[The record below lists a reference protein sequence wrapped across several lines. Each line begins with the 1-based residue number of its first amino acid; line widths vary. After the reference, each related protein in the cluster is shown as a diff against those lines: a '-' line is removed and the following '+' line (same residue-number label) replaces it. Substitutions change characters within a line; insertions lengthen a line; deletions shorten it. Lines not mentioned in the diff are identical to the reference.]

1 MAVKDTLPST
11 NLGFTDM
18 ADTYGV
24 ARTADIGTMYKNG
37 TINMF
42 SKSKPTDMTGLFV
55 DDPTG
60 IDGDRSLTIPL
71 WTDIYSNPP
80 SWVYRR
86 PTGGE
91 SSPYRGGDSAGY
103 YRLAR
108 AFVTSGK
115 VGAISFRWSLQT
127 APDGSSSPILNMSFT
142 RPTGEGNLQPEDVKQ
157 YGEYLSNWYWSV
169 LLKSSNN
176 QSRYLFVAGNIQTE
190 NGITNY
196 QTLGQGGRTIQAALT
211 ADMVD
216 ALNGGTATFFLWLP
230 GQSIQGKTF
239 DQIQLLIGSGKMVGV
254 YAGVDPGSGDV
265 WLNPVPLSLSRLSG
279 NVYIPEDVN
288 IPYDRLVAQ
297 VAGYAAFPVKG
308 KITSGDSSIID
319 SRMNWDAQ
327 YTPDA
332 IGKYFN
338 TAIQTVENPRT
349 TSRTVT
355 LTFYNAKYNP
365 EAINSIPAIDK
376 DTVVIT
382 QAGKPMSVT
391 FNPTELVIEGMM
403 TSGNVFFDCP
413 TDGKWY
419 VLSITESASVGSGG
433 NHVSWVSQLT
443 KLGTQD
449 GVISEN
455 TNLPVNP
462 DIPAGYTTGPAYVSI
477 QCDPIMMNQERV
489 AYIHISHSGG
499 YNTLK
504 ITQKAKL

>member
-11 NLGFTDM
+11 NLGFSDM

-24 ARTADIGTMYKNG
+24 ARTADIGTMSRG
-37 TINMF
+37 SVNMF
-42 SKSKPTDMTGLFV
+42 SKVKPTDMPGLFV
-55 DDPTG
+55 ADPTG

-71 WTDIYSNPP
+71 WTDIYSTPP
-80 SWVYRR
+80 AWSYRR

-115 VGAISFRWSLQT
+115 VVAISFKWSLQT
-127 APDGSSSPILNMSFT
+127 APDGSSSPILSLSFT
-142 RPTGEGNLQPEDVKQ
+142 RPTGTGNLQPEHVKQ
-157 YGEYLSNWYWSV
+157 HGEYLSNWYWCV
-169 LLKSSNN
+169 LMKSANN
-176 QSRYLFVAGNIQTE
+176 QSRYLFVAGNIQQE
-190 NGITNY
+190 NGLTNY

-216 ALNGGTATFFLWLP
+216 SLNGGTATFFLWLP

-239 DQIQLLIGSGKMVGV
+239 DQIQLMIGTGKMVGV

-265 WLNPVPLSLSRLSG
+265 WLNPVPLSLSRLTG
-279 NVYIPEDVN
+279 NVYIPDDVS

-297 VAGYAAFPVKG
+297 IAGYAAFPVKA
-308 KITSGDSSIID
+308 KVTSGDTSMID
-319 SRMNWDAQ
+319 SRVDWDTQ

-338 TAIQTVENPRT
+338 AAIQTVENPRT

-355 LTFYNAKYNP
+355 ITFYNAKYNA

-382 QAGKPMSVT
+382 QAGRPMSVN

-403 TSGNVFFDCP
+403 TSGNVFFNSP
-413 TDGKWY
+413 SDGKWY
-419 VLSITESASVGSGG
+419 ILAVSEKSSGVSGG
-433 NHVSWVSQLT
+433 DSVSWVQRIT
-443 KLGTQD
+443 KIGTQD
-449 GVISEN
+449 GVPSGTSEE
-455 TNLPVNP
+455 LPINP
-462 DIPAGYTTGPAYVSI
+462 DIPTGYIIGPAYVNI
-477 QCDPIMMNQERV
+477 QCQPLLSGERT
-489 AYIHISHSGG
+489 AYLFVSHING